1 MALLLGSLRG
11 SLSSVFIPAGRL
23 GTSPPGAALKAR
35 RRTYEMAAILGVG
48 VVRLLR
54 GIALIVSSSIKP
66 IFSPNSHV
74 NSTASLVV
82 SAFQNSSSVSIDSST
97 SPSLHFFCG
106 SWFSFPCFPARS
118 KVRGRT
124 GGDRNHFATVTVHG
138 FSFSRGPGQEIGT
151 PTILSST
158 DFFGTAVQ

>member
-74 NSTASLVV
+74 NSTASPVAI
-82 SAFQNSSSVSIDSST
+82 AFPNSSSVIRE
-97 SPSLHFFCG
+97 
-106 SWFSFPCFPARS
+106 RS
-118 KVRGRT
+118 AESQGKAGEEESQT
-124 GGDRNHFATVTVHG
+124 Q
-138 FSFSRGPGQEIGT
+138 SC
-151 PTILSST
+151 
-158 DFFGTAVQ
+158 

>member
-1 MALLLGSLRG
+1 MWHSYSGLSGGRYRRYLSLREG
-11 SLSSVFIPAGRL
+11 SEQA
-23 GTSPPGAALKAR
+23 PPGAALKAR

-82 SAFQNSSSVSIDSST
+82 SAFQNSSSVSTEST
-97 SPSLHFFCG
+97 GMDFK
-106 SWFSFPCFPARS
+106 RS
-118 KVRGRT
+118 QV
-124 GGDRNHFATVTVHG
+124 
-138 FSFSRGPGQEIGT
+138 
-151 PTILSST
+151 
-158 DFFGTAVQ
+158 